1 MPRSNWTQGCQVY
14 GWVHTIRGHRQ
25 KAGKVRPL
33 SRHPC
38 RTQWCAS
45 SKTPGLTL
53 GLEGERA
60 RCGSHTCHRP
70 WPGAWL
76 TGQRCGRTMP
86 GKLVTNSGRRCRY
99 SERAKRG
106 KMCASCDSHQR
117 MTRQRRVLTSKRME
131 FNNHAMTS
139 FPASSAI
146 THWAQ
151 EQSGRGGRDGAYVVF
166 PRRGGGTAAWQRA
179 HSAGSKTSTER
190 LLWHRFLVIGQLLP
204 VAG

>member
-99 SERAKRG
+99 SERAKSG

-151 EQSGRGGRDGAYVVF
+151 EQSGRGGRDGAYVVQ
-166 PRRGGGTAAWQRA
+166 TW
-179 HSAGSKTSTER
+179 TSLAE
-190 LLWHRFLVIGQLLP
+190 
-204 VAG
+204 VAGLQPGSVPSLPAARPALSACCGTVSW